1 MLISYQLSNFL
12 MRNVILV
19 ALRFFFYIKRSLCI
33 NF

>member
-1 MLISYQLSNFL
+1 